1 MNTVELKVLEVKQPE
16 VLFNEQEIG
25 NYLAGVLEKYDG
37 LVFTDDTV
45 KDCKATV
52 TELNKMI
59 KSVDAFRLKYKKE
72 LSEPITE
79 FEKKCKTLIA
89 QIEDVQ
95 EPLKLQA
102 ENFEIKRRADRKAE
116 VECFISEV
124 LDVVKLEPKYSDKLI
139 LKDEWLNISLTN
151 PKVKKAIMDEAQ
163 ILLSE
168 QKSYYDKLELVATK
182 CEVFSLRLG
191 LKIPLT
197 PDSFYYMLD
206 THDGPAIEERI
217 KTVAERQ
224 AETEKEAIERIRREE
239 EAKAQ
244 AIAQAQAKA
253 EIEQVKAESEVRV
266 AEAIQVAADVIEQV
280 QSTIAVEPQADEKKF
295 NVTLKITGT
304 KAQLEALKNYLTQNS
319 FGFETLK

>member
-1 MNTVELKVLEVKQPE
+1 MNAVELKVLEVKQPE

-79 FEKKCKTLIA
+79 FEKKCKTLMA
-89 QIEDVQ
+89 QIEGVQ

-102 ENFEIKRRADRKAE
+102 DNFEIKRRTDRKAE
-116 VECFISEV
+116 VEGFIEEV
-124 LDVVKLEPKYSDKLI
+124 LGIVKLESKYADKLI
-139 LKDEWLNISLTN
+139 LKDEWLNVSLTN

-191 LKIPLT
+191 LQIPLT

-217 KTVAERQ
+217 KNTAERQ
-224 AETEKEAIERIRREE
+224 SETEKQAIERIRKEE

-244 AIAQAQAKA
+244 AQAQVQ
-253 EIEQVKAESEVRV
+253 IDQVKAESDVKV
-266 AEAIQVAADVIEQV
+266 AEALEVASTVTQSVEQF
-280 QSTIAVEPQADEKKF
+280 IPVEKQEKDPIYRA
-295 NVTLKITGT
+295 NYTVRGS
-304 KAQLEALKNYLTQNS
+304 KAQLEALVNYMTASGIEFIKN
-319 FGFETLK
+319 

>member
-1 MNTVELKVLEVKQPE
+1 MNAVELKVLEVKQPE

-25 NYLAGVLEKYDG
+25 NYLAGILEKYDG

-116 VECFISEV
+116 VEGFIAEV
-124 LDVVKLEPKYSDKLI
+124 LDIVKLEPKYSDKLI

-266 AEAIQVAADVIEQV
+266 AEALEVASTVAQSVEQF
-280 QSTIAVEPQADEKKF
+280 IPVEKQAKDPIYKA
-295 NVTLKITGT
+295 NYTVRGS
-304 KAQLEALKNYLTQNS
+304 KAQLEALVNYMTASGIEFIKN
-319 FGFETLK
+319 